1 MAASLDIA
9 QFSKNYL
16 VRGLTPEQVGE
27 IAALATTKKYHA
39 LDRIITAGTSSAEL
53 YVILSGTVR
62 VHLPWGDKLAEPGP
76 GSVLG
81 EMALI
86 DAQPRS
92 ADVVCVGD
100 VEVAVFDAQ
109 ALRKHLNSHREIG
122 FIVLINLAQVMS
134 GRLRDS
140 NAKIEFLADGDVW
153 KHAT

>member
-1 MAASLDIA
+1 MAATLDIT

-16 VRGLTPEQVGE
+16 VRGLTPAQVGE
-27 IAALATTKKYHA
+27 IAALATTKKYSA
-39 LDRIITAGTSSAEL
+39 LERVITAGTKSAEL

-92 ADVVCVGD
+92 ADVNCVGE
-100 VEVAVFDAQ
+100 VELAVFDAQ
-109 ALRKHLNSHREIG
+109 ALRKYMNANKDVG
-122 FIVLINLAQVMS
+122 FTMLVNLAQVLS
-134 GRLRDS
+134 GRLRDV
-140 NAKIEFLADGDVW
+140 NAKIEFLSDADVW

>member
-1 MAASLDIA
+1 MAATLDIS

-16 VRGLTPEQVGE
+16 VRGLTPEAIAG
-27 IAALATTKKYHA
+27 IAALGTVKKFHA
-39 LDRIITAGTSSAEL
+39 LDRIITAGTKSAEL
-53 YVILSGTVR
+53 YVILTGTVR

-81 EMALI
+81 EMALV

-92 ADVVCVGD
+92 ADVVCVGE
-100 VEVAVFDAQ
+100 VEVAIFDAKT
-109 ALRKHLNSHREIG
+109 LRKHLNTNREVG
-122 FIVLINLAQVMS
+122 FTVLVNLAQVLS

-140 NAKIEFLADGDVW
+140 NAKIEFLSDADIW

>member
-1 MAASLDIA
+1 MAAPLNT

-16 VRGLTPEQVGE
+16 VRGLTPAQIGE
-27 IAALATTKKYHA
+27 IAALATTKKYGPLA
-39 LDRIITAGTSSAEL
+39 RVITAGTKSAEL
-53 YVILSGTVR
+53 YVILRGTVR

-92 ADVVCVGD
+92 ADVNCVGE
-100 VEVAVFDAQ
+100 VELAVFDAKV
-109 ALRKHLNSHREIG
+109 LRKYMNANKDVG
-122 FIVLINLAQVMS
+122 FTMLVNLAQVLS
-134 GRLRDS
+134 GRLRDV
-140 NAKIEFLADGDVW
+140 NAKIEFLSDSDVW

>member
-1 MAASLDIA
+1 MANTLDIT

-16 VRGLTPEQVGE
+16 VRGLTPEQIGE
-27 IAALATTKKYHA
+27 IAAMATTKQYRA

-53 YVILSGTVR
+53 YVILSGKVR
-62 VHLPWGDKLAEPGP
+62 VHLPWGDMLAEPGP

-100 VEVAVFDAQ
+100 VEAAVFDAQ
-109 ALRKHLNSHREIG
+109 ALRKHLNAHRDIG
-122 FIVLINLAQVMS
+122 FTVLVNLAQVLS

-140 NAKIEFLADGDVW
+140 NAKIEFLSDADAW
-153 KHAT
+153 KHAL

>member
-1 MAASLDIA
+1 MAGTLDIK

-16 VRGLTPEQVGE
+16 VRGLTPEQIAG
-27 IAALATTKKYHA
+27 IAALGTLKKYDP
-39 LDRIITAGTSSAEL
+39 LERIITAGTKSAEL

-62 VHLPWGDKLAEPGP
+62 VHLPWGNQLAEAGP

-81 EMALI
+81 EMSLV

-92 ADVVCVGD
+92 ADVVGVGAVD
-100 VEVAVFDAQ
+100 AAVFDAQ
-109 ALRKHLNSHREIG
+109 ALRKYLNSNRDVG
-122 FIVLINLAQVMS
+122 FAVLINLAQVMS

-140 NAKIEFLADGDVW
+140 NAKIEFLADADTW

>member
-1 MAASLDIA
+1 MPATLDLTH
-9 QFSKNYL
+9 FSKNYL
-16 VRGLTPEQVGE
+16 VRGLSPEQIDA
-27 IAALATTKKYHA
+27 IAALGTTKKYSP

-76 GSVLG
+76 GSVIG

-92 ADVVCVGD
+92 ADVICVTD
-100 VEVAVFDAQ
+100 VEIAVFDAQ
-109 ALRKHLNSHREIG
+109 ALRKHLNSNKDVG
-122 FIVLINLAQVMS
+122 FTVLVNLAQVLC

-140 NAKIEFLADGDVW
+140 NAKIEFLGDADLW